1 MHINKNMNININMHT
16 KMNMNTNININTNMN
31 IREEEQEQLQRELE
45 AKALKLQLAKKGDAK
60 APIGGGVKKKISA
73 AALAAQTAA
82 LSLAGGGGDDDN
94 DSDYDEEELDR
105 KEKEQN
111 MTNEMNERDG
121 SRSRKVIQFL
131 ISKWP
136 EALVTDNNFLATPV
150 ETVLE
155 KSRRIKSLS
164 RRISIFGLFDDPPTA
179 RLLLNAQKYRA
190 EKRLL
195 PPLRPR
201 FFSTL
206 RELNWLARRDAV
218 LLSSIGEKR
227 TIGNTDNSGKIR
239 LTVGGNSTSTAKT
252 KQKNK
257 SESKTQFQKEK
268 DKMKDKDKNTN
279 TNKESLE
286 GDDKN
291 DNGECHTIIVTVCG
305 DEDIPKNN
313 ILARFRR
320 RGHMDIVRQV
330 VAWI

>member
-1 MHINKNMNININMHT
+1 MAA
-16 KMNMNTNININTNMN
+16 
-31 IREEEQEQLQRELE
+31 Q
-45 AKALKLQLAKKGDAK
+45 
-60 APIGGGVKKKISA
+60 A
-73 AALAAQTAA
+73 AAATAA
-82 LSLAGGGGDDDN
+82 GEEN
-94 DSDYDEEELDR
+94 ESDCDEEEKDR
-105 KEKEQN
+105 QEKERN
-111 MTNEMNERDG
+111 MLNEMNERDG

-218 LLSSIGEKR
+218 LLSSIGERR

-257 SESKTQFQKEK
+257 SESKTQSQKEK
-268 DKMKDKDKNTN
+268 DKNKNKDKEKDTN
-279 TNKESLE
+279 ISDIIEKDE
-286 GDDKN
+286 D
-291 DNGECHTIIVTVCG
+291 GECRTIIVTVSG
-305 DEDIPKNN
+305 DEDIPRNN

-320 RGHMDIVRQV
+320 RGYMDVVRQIV
-330 VAWI
+330 SWI

>member
-1 MHINKNMNININMHT
+1 M
-16 KMNMNTNININTNMN
+16 
-31 IREEEQEQLQRELE
+31 
-45 AKALKLQLAKKGDAK
+45 
-60 APIGGGVKKKISA
+60 V
-73 AALAAQTAA
+73 
-82 LSLAGGGGDDDN
+82 
-94 DSDYDEEELDR
+94 
-105 KEKEQN
+105 
-111 MTNEMNERDG
+111 NEMNERDG

-136 EALVTDNNFLATPV
+136 EALITDNNFLATPV

-201 FFSTL
+201 FFATL

-257 SESKTQFQKEK
+257 SESKTQYQKEK
-268 DKMKDKDKNTN
+268 DKIKDKVKSMESAEAADKT
-279 TNKESLE
+279 
-286 GDDKN
+286 DKN
-291 DNGECHTIIVTVCG
+291 DNGDCHTLIVTVCG

-330 VAWI
+330 VSWI

>member
-1 MHINKNMNININMHT
+1 MTCTALTT
-16 KMNMNTNININTNMN
+16 KYIFLCFFNG
-31 IREEEQEQLQRELE
+31 REEEQEQMQRELE
-45 AKALKLQLAKKGDAK
+45 AKSLKLQLEKKAAGK
-60 APIGGGVKKKISA
+60 GVVGGGVKKKPSA
-73 AALAAQTAA
+73 SALAAAAAHESA
-82 LSLAGGGGDDDN
+82 LSAHNDDN
-94 DSDYDEEELDR
+94 ESDNEEEMDR
-105 KEKEQN
+105 KEKENQ
-111 MTNEMNERDG
+111 MINEMHERDG
-121 SRSRKVIQFL
+121 SRSRKVINFL

-201 FFSTL
+201 FYSTL

-227 TIGNTDNSGKIR
+227 TVGNTDSSGKIR
-239 LTVGGNSTSTAKT
+239 LTIGGNSTSTAKS

-257 SESKTQFQKEK
+257 LETKAQKDKEK
-268 DKMKDKDKNTN
+268 NKNKKD
-279 TNKESLE
+279 EE
-286 GDDKN
+286 N
-291 DNGECHTIIVTVCG
+291 DERNGQEVEAECRVIMVSG
-305 DEDIPKNN
+305 DEDIPRSNV
-313 ILARFRR
+313 LARFRR
-320 RGHMDIVRQV
+320 RGYMDIVRQV
-330 VAWI
+330 ISWI

>member
-1 MHINKNMNININMHT
+1 M
-16 KMNMNTNININTNMN
+16 
-31 IREEEQEQLQRELE
+31 
-45 AKALKLQLAKKGDAK
+45 
-60 APIGGGVKKKISA
+60 V
-73 AALAAQTAA
+73 
-82 LSLAGGGGDDDN
+82 
-94 DSDYDEEELDR
+94 
-105 KEKEQN
+105 
-111 MTNEMNERDG
+111 NEMNEREG

-268 DKMKDKDKNTN
+268 DKIK
-279 TNKESLE
+279 NKESAA
-286 GDDKN
+286 GTDKTDKN
-291 DNGECHTIIVTVCG
+291 EDGECQTIIVTVCG

-320 RGHMDIVRQV
+320 RGHMDIVRQIV
-330 VAWI
+330 SWI

>member
-1 MHINKNMNININMHT
+1 M
-16 KMNMNTNININTNMN
+16 
-31 IREEEQEQLQRELE
+31 QRELE
-45 AKALKLQLAKKGDAK
+45 AKSLKLQLEKKSVGK
-60 APIGGGVKKKISA
+60 TLVGGGVKKKPSASAIA
-73 AALAAQTAA
+73 AAAAHASA
-82 LSLAGGGGDDDN
+82 LSANNDENESDN
-94 DSDYDEEELDR
+94 EEEMDR
-105 KEKEQN
+105 KEKENQ
-111 MTNEMNERDG
+111 MINEMHERDG
-121 SRSRKVIQFL
+121 SRSRKVINFL

-201 FFSTL
+201 FYSTL

-227 TIGNTDNSGKIR
+227 TVGNTDSSGKIR
-239 LTVGGNSTSTAKT
+239 LTIGGNSTSTAKS

-257 SESKTQFQKEK
+257 LETKAQKDKEK
-268 DKMKDKDKNTN
+268 SKSKSNE
-279 TNKESLE
+279 ESDE
-286 GDDKN
+286 RGN
-291 DNGECHTIIVTVCG
+291 NEAEESRVIMVSG
-305 DEDIPKNN
+305 DEDIPRSNV
-313 ILARFRR
+313 LARFRR
-320 RGHMDIVRQV
+320 RGYMDIVRQV
-330 VAWI
+330 ISWI

>member
-1 MHINKNMNININMHT
+1 M
-16 KMNMNTNININTNMN
+16 
-31 IREEEQEQLQRELE
+31 E
-45 AKALKLQLAKKGDAK
+45 AKALKLQLAKKGDGK

-73 AALAAQTAA
+73 AATAA
-82 LSLAGGGGDDDN
+82 LSAATGDDD
-94 DSDYDEEELDR
+94 DSDCDEEELDR

-111 MTNEMNERDG
+111 MINEMNERDG

-136 EALVTDNNFLATPV
+136 EALITDNNFLATPV

-268 DKMKDKDKNTN
+268 DKIKDKNKE
-279 TNKESLE
+279 KESSE
-286 GDDKN
+286 SITKNDKN
-291 DNGECHTIIVTVCG
+291 EGGECHTIIVTVCG

-320 RGHMDIVRQV
+320 RGHMDIVRQI